1 MIGRTTAAALSA
13 ALLLLTAPCH
23 AVEGENLADRKG
35 ESLSDRNGR
44 WTFTMNE
51 PGPDMKKLGAA
62 RLKPVRGN
70 LQEIVRQIT
79 SLPVMSPP
87 KGFEARFWGSANGRD
102 RYDICTGKKCPPAR
116 PNGVLAMMIGSYAES
131 DGKVKA
137 AFNRPATMD
146 IAVNN
151 LGLVFSS
158 LPVLHRDSEGFLLPE
173 PQRDGERQGIPV
185 YKNSGRVVA
194 VLTRNSNPLWLPV
207 SRERYLQAAIAKLGG
222 KDLGQPVAKEVAEK
236 KTRKGKKGKKGEETG
251 ETAPLK
257 RGMPIIIEEGRSWID
272 PATQQEWVERS
283 RTLSSDMSKPL
294 EIMQEQQRKLQEE
307 LDALTPEQ
315 RQQQARVDAASLA
328 AGESPTLLPPD
339 SSSGIGVVT
348 PNFDFFNRQ
357 LPVDAVQL
365 VTIQWK
371 FDGEPVFDPE
381 QAGIS
386 ENLHNK
392 KLLDIYKGIDWKKLA
407 EKLPLR

>member
-1 MIGRTTAAALSA
+1 MIGRTTAATLLG
-13 ALLLLTAPCH
+13 ALLLAAAPCH
-23 AVEGENLADRKG
+23 AAEGENLAERTGK
-35 ESLSDRNGR
+35 

-62 RLKPVRGN
+62 RLKSVRGN

-79 SLPVMSPP
+79 ALPVMSPP

-102 RYDICTGKKCPPAR
+102 RYDICTGKKCPPSR
-116 PNGVLAMMIGSYAES
+116 PNGVLALMIGSYGES
-131 DGKVKA
+131 EGKVKA

-151 LGLVFSS
+151 LGIVFSS
-158 LPVLHRDSEGFLLPE
+158 LPVLNRDNEGFLLPE

-185 YKNSGRVVA
+185 YRNNGRVVA
-194 VLTRNSNPLWLPV
+194 VLTRSNNPLWFPV
-207 SRERYLQAAIAKLGG
+207 SRERYLQASITKLARET
-222 KDLGQPVAKEVAEK
+222 GQTVTAEVAEK
-236 KTRKGKKGKKGEETG
+236 KVGKGKKGKKVVVEPDET
-251 ETAPLK
+251 TPVK

-272 PATQQEWVERS
+272 PASQQEWVERS

-294 EIMQEQQRKLQEE
+294 EIMKERLLALQQEL
-307 LDALTPEQ
+307 ASLTPEQ
-315 RQQQARVDAASLA
+315 RQQQARVDIATLSS
-328 AGESPTLLPPD
+328 GESPDLLPPD
-339 SSSGIGVVT
+339 SGSGVGVVT

-365 VTIQWK
+365 VTFQWK
-371 FDGEPVFDPE
+371 FDGEPVYDPE

-386 ENLHNK
+386 ENLHNG
-392 KLLDIYKGIDWKKLA
+392 KLLEIYRGVDWRKLA
-407 EKLPLR
+407 ERLPLR

>member
-1 MIGRTTAAALSA
+1 MSAKGEKMIGRTTAAALFA
-13 ALLLLTAPCH
+13 ALFLLTAPCYG
-23 AVEGENLADRKG
+23 AEGESLADR
-35 ESLSDRNGR
+35 NGK

-62 RLKPVRGN
+62 RLKSVRGN
-70 LQEIVRQIT
+70 LQEIARQIT
-79 SLPVMSPP
+79 ALPVMSPP

-102 RYDICTGKKCPPAR
+102 RYDICTGKKCPPSR
-116 PNGVLAMMIGSYAES
+116 PNGVLALMIGRYAES

-151 LGLVFSS
+151 LGIVFSS
-158 LPVLHRDSEGFLLPE
+158 LPVLNRDSEGFFLPE
-173 PQRDGERQGIPV
+173 PHRDGERHGMPV
-185 YKNSGRVVA
+185 YKNNGRVVA

-207 SRERYLQAAIAKLGG
+207 SRERYLQAAIAKLGKNAG
-222 KDLGQPVAKEVAEK
+222 QQPVVNEVPDK
-236 KTRKGKKGKKGEETG
+236 KTKKGKKVKKKEQLEET
-251 ETAPLK
+251 TPVK
-257 RGMPIIIEEGRSWID
+257 SGMPIIIEEGRSWID

-283 RTLSSDMSKPL
+283 RTLSSDMTKPL

-307 LDALTPEQ
+307 LDTLPPEQ
-315 RQQQARVDAASLA
+315 RQQQARVDISSLA
-328 AGESPTLLPPD
+328 AGESPSLLPPD
-339 SSSGIGVVT
+339 SGSGVGVVT

-357 LPVDAVQL
+357 LPADAVQL

-386 ENLHNK
+386 ESLHNA
-392 KLLDIYKGIDWKKLA
+392 KLLEIYKGLDWQKLA